1 MMETVIEE
9 QPAKSPVPVKIIIPI
24 IIAIILVAL
33 TLTYIVNKP
42 QGNYEECGTFY
53 SYDGARAELYFEEP
67 YLNETPFY
75 EFFQNETV
83 KEHIEGNNLWFTI
96 YGSNNES
103 NNNFAFGYLDDRQ
116 HYHVLGREG
125 VVVHLEDYKSS
136 SPSVI
141 SSKILS
147 DMQEKAS
154 EAFVNDTADLALFE
168 ELFLSLFTPDY
179 GEPHQVNYYMDYGV
193 VEIDCQA

>member
-1 MMETVIEE
+1 MDAAFEE

-42 QGNYEECGTFY
+42 QGNYEGCGTFY
-53 SYDGARAELYFEEP
+53 SYNGAKAELYFEEP

-83 KEHIEGNNLWFTI
+83 KEHIEGNNPWFTI
-96 YGSNNES
+96 YSSKNES

-154 EAFVNDTADLALFE
+154 GAFVNDTADLTLFE
-168 ELFLSLFTPDY
+168 ELFLSLFTPVY